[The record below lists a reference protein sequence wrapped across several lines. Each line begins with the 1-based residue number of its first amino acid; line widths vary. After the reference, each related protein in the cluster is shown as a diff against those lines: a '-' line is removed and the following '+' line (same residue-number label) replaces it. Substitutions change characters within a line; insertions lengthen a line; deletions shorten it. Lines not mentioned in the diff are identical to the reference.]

1 MDEFSTVLRP
11 MISNTCG
18 GGAKRKRLAG
28 EILASQAKRGALE
41 PARATEALRLIRGE
55 AGRAEEA
62 TFGRILR
69 RGARGV
75 IVRSRARGFSR
86 GGL

>member
-1 MDEFSTVLRP
+1 

-18 GGAKRKRLAG
+18 GGGGKQKRFASEIFRFAG
-28 EILASQAKRGALE
+28 ENLASQAKRGALE
-41 PARATEALRLIRGE
+41 PARAAEALRLIRGE
-55 AGRAEEA
+55 AGLAEEA
-62 TFGRILR
+62 TFGRIPR